1 MERDIPWADM
11 LVAVSQGHASAMEGV
26 LSLSADL
33 ELPAPPAVNHVPRS
47 ARSAIRTAYAAV
59 CRETDRAQAVWEA
72 DRQGPDLEA
81 RSCLAWTVGNLFGHW
96 LLCSCPRP
104 PTHRGSAGG
113 PSLADHLCEG
123 VDLLRAGDLTALR
136 ARTALR
142 VAECATE
149 RAARTETNAARPPD
163 APDQSVS
170 RIALA
175 ASHLIMGGG
184 HHGVQRGVARCTSA
198 PLAPAV
204 ARDADKLRDL
214 HPSAPPI
221 TDSRITAF
229 AARMQAATASVFEGH
244 TLPLPGG
251 ATPAACVIA
260 DGLRL
265 VSALAAARGK
275 AAGPDAVTADIL
287 HELLVDCQD
296 CQTATMLII
305 RRIQDGNCPAS
316 VIAQLAAARLIGLP
330 KPGSTK
336 LRPIAIAPILRRVAA
351 SLLVRQYR
359 ADVEAA
365 VGPLQFGFAT
375 AGREAVHLVLNATLR
390 AHPDWTLVELDI
402 RNAFNEAL
410 RDAMLVECFERLP
423 RLFPMARAFYLQ
435 PSHLLF
441 HCSDDRIV
449 KLLSACGSQQGD
461 PFGGVLFDLV
471 LRPILDELATR
482 FPSLVHAAFQD
493 NMYLVGPVGLIAEAA
508 SWLRERL
515 TTVCLVLKPAG
526 YHAWSPSP
534 LSPAHHASLTALGIP
549 DANIAGPEAGY
560 VVLGAPLGH
569 PTYVSATACSIVD
582 SALAVFESSTF
593 CSLITQA
600 QWLGLFYSVSRRVG
614 HLARFIPPTLL
625 VQAEAHAHDKLA
637 SYMCRFLRI
646 AAPLSQPMR
655 LLLALPLRLGGM
667 GLRLFAR
674 EPAFL
679 SGMLAA
685 RDVLRGRFTLPAF
698 GATEASIVLRLAVSN
713 AFLADRPLGAA
724 LQAALTSLASMERT
738 VAEATAGRCAL
749 PERIRGQREWETLL
763 DPAQPPPSLAELIP
777 DLPTAAS
784 APGLQGQLSFIL
796 HESTLLSWRRMVPV
810 REDAIRVGQSGPC
823 AAAWLLAFPGGPSA
837 PEFRSILRWPGST
850 FFTALQMRLGAPLS
864 ILVAAGVPATGTL
877 CWLRRQALMVDP
889 AADVTTP
896 ADTDAATAAAA
907 PPEEGAR
914 EGPSNPSPH
923 VPGEAAPLASDD
935 DNAEGPPGT
944 PHLSRVPPLRD
955 TAPRS
960 RPHDATHCGRGER
973 GNVLPDGR
981 QLPFCANG
989 GFNIYTHDG
998 IAAALTSSAPSQRPD
1013 NWPGRRY
1020 ATAVKKTIGQ
1030 IMVSLA
1036 PSREPWRIPDVASP
1050 GDDIVTF
1057 VDVTIERS
1065 AYGSHKGG
1073 DGRSNVLS
1081 ALSLAAADKIKHY
1094 NDELGPSGPFAPGKG
1109 RFVPFAVSYGG
1120 LLSPDA
1126 LDLLKHWARCRVGE
1140 PATVSTSAGSAASR
1154 PYLLNSLRLTSTVH
1168 QRWNACR
1175 IHHAAAELSEMHA
1188 EGPGPEGEVDAAN
1201 AIRLL
1206 GPCALGLLR
1215 ADPSEYGLA
1224 DIDAAG
1230 LEPLVSLL
1238 G

>member
-1 MERDIPWADM
+1 M
-11 LVAVSQGHASAMEGV
+11 LLAARQGHASALEGV

-47 ARSAIRTAYAAV
+47 ARSAIRTAWAAV
-59 CRETDRAQAVWEA
+59 CRETDRAQAAWEA
-72 DRQGPDLEA
+72 DRLGHDLEA
-81 RSCLAWTVGNLFGHW
+81 RSCLAWTVGMLFGHW
-96 LLCSCPRP
+96 LLCSSPRP
-104 PTHRGSAGG
+104 PAHRGSAGG
-113 PSLADHLCEG
+113 PSLADHLRDG
-123 VDLLRAGDLTALR
+123 VDLLRAGDFTALR

-142 VAECATE
+142 VSERATE
-149 RAARTETNAARPPD
+149 RAARTEANSTRPPD

-170 RIALA
+170 RVALA

-204 ARDADKLRDL
+204 ARDADMLRDL
-214 HPSAPPI
+214 HPSAPPAM
-221 TDSRITAF
+221 DSRITAF
-229 AARMQAATASVFEGH
+229 ATRMQAATASVFVGH

-251 ATPAACVIA
+251 ATPAARVIA

-287 HELLVDCQD
+287 HELLVDCRD

-316 VIAQLAAARLIGLP
+316 VIARLAAARLIGLP
-330 KPGSTK
+330 KPGSAK

-351 SLLVRQYR
+351 SLLVRHYR
-359 ADVEAA
+359 TDVETA

-375 AGREAVHLVLNATLR
+375 AGREAVHLVLHATLQ

-423 RLFPMARAFYLQ
+423 RLFPMARAFYMQ
-435 PSHLLF
+435 PSDLLF
-441 HCSDDRIV
+441 RCSDDGLV
-449 KLLSACGSQQGD
+449 TLLSACGSQQGD

-471 LRPILDELATR
+471 LRPILDELAMR
-482 FPSLVHAAFQD
+482 FPSLIHTAFQD

-508 SWLRERL
+508 SWLRARL

-534 LSPAHHASLTALGIP
+534 LSPAQHDLLTALGIP
-549 DANIAGPEAGY
+549 DTNIAGPEAGY

-569 PTYVSATACSIVD
+569 PTYVSAMACSIVD
-582 SALAVFESSTF
+582 SALAVFESPTF

-614 HLARFIPPTLL
+614 HLARFIPPALL

-655 LLLALPLRLGGM
+655 LLLELPLRLGGM

-685 RDVLRGRFTLPAF
+685 RDVLRGRFTLPTF
-698 GATEASIVLRLAVSN
+698 GVTAAAIVLRLAVSN
-713 AFLADRPLGAA
+713 AFLVGRPLGAG

-738 VAEATAGRCAL
+738 VAEATAGRYAL

-763 DPAQPPPSLAELIP
+763 DPAQPPPPLAELIP
-777 DLPTAAS
+777 DLPTAES

-810 REDAIRVGQSGPC
+810 QEDAIRVGQSGSC
-823 AAAWLLAFPGGPSA
+823 AAAWLLAFPGGPCA

-850 FFTALQMRLGAPLS
+850 FLTALQTRLGAPLS
-864 ILVAAGVPATGTL
+864 VLVAAGVEATGTP
-877 CWLRRQALMVDP
+877 CWLRRQALTVDP
-889 AADVTTP
+889 AADVMTL
-896 ADTDAATAAAA
+896 ADIDITATVAAA
-907 PPEEGAR
+907 PLEEGAR
-914 EGPSNPSPH
+914 EGSSTPSPH
-923 VPGEAAPLASDD
+923 VPGDAATLELEPDD
-935 DNAEGPPGT
+935 DAEEGPPGT
-944 PHLSRVPPLRD
+944 PHRPLVPPLRD
-955 TAPRS
+955 TAPLS
-960 RPHDATHCGRGER
+960 RPHDALRCGRRAR
-973 GNVLPDGR
+973 GTIRHDGR
-981 QLPFCANG
+981 ELDLCANG
-989 GFNIYTHDG
+989 GFHIYTHDG
-998 IAAALTSSAPSQRPD
+998 IAAALTSSAPPQRPD
-1013 NWPGRRY
+1013 NWPGRRF

-1030 IMVSLA
+1030 MMVSLA

-1050 GDDIVTF
+1050 GDDTF
-1057 VDVTIERS
+1057 VDVTIVRS
-1065 AYGSHKGG
+1065 GSAHRPPTGG
-1073 DGRSNVLS
+1073 DGRSIVLS
-1081 ALSLAAADKIKHY
+1081 ALSLAAANKIKHY
-1094 NDELGPSGPFAPGKG
+1094 KDELGPTGPFAPGKG
-1109 RFVPFAVSYGG
+1109 RFVPFAMSSGG
-1120 LLSPDA
+1120 LLAPDA
-1126 LDLLKHWARCRVGE
+1126 LGLLKHWAHCRVGE
-1140 PATVSTSAGSAASR
+1140 PATASTSSSSAASR
-1154 PYLLNSLRLTSTVH
+1154 PYLLNSLRLTSTVL

-1175 IHHAAAELSEMHA
+1175 IHHAAAELNEMHA

-1201 AIRLL
+1201 AIRML

-1238 G
+1238 R